1 MKVVVQRVKNA
12 LVRVDGK
19 LINKIAQG
27 YLLYV
32 GFTSDDDITIVE
44 KMVKKIVNLRI
55 FADNEDKMNKSI
67 LDIKGSILSI
77 SQFTLYADV
86 KKGNRP
92 SFVDAMDKDEAL
104 ELYNVFNNKLNEL
117 VPTYSGVYGANMQIE
132 SINDG
137 PITILI
143 DI

>member
-67 LDIKGSILSI
+67 LDINGSILSI
-77 SQFTLYADV
+77 SQFTLYAET